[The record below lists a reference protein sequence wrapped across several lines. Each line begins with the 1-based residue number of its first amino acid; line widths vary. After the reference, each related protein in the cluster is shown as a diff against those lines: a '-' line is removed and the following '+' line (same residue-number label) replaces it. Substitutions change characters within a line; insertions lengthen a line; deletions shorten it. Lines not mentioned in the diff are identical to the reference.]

1 MSSDMG
7 LTAWCGLIAAWG
19 VLAVN
24 VAYLVYSFRAARQWR
39 RLNRLYMELCMS
51 AWQMRQWPIAR
62 RILDIPGPPDPEPPW
77 WRRRSG

>member
-1 MSSDMG
+1 MN
-7 LTAWCGLIAAWG
+7 AWNVWIAWG
-19 VLAVN
+19 GAVAGWVFALATWGIT
-24 VAYLVYSFRAARQWR
+24 VYCWRCARQWR